1 MSTRSGSLPCRTRL
15 DRFLAIHSQYSRREA
30 RLLLAQRRVMVNQ
43 QMAVSVS
50 QVIDPFDTVS
60 LDSRILQQRE
70 AVYLAMH
77 KPAGV
82 ISATSDPEQQ
92 TVLDVLRSDQAV
104 ALTSELLD
112 TLHIVGRLDK
122 HSTGLLLLTNDS
134 AWSERLMSP
143 VNKVAKVYEVRL
155 EKPLDE
161 SYIEAFASGMYF
173 PYENITTQP
182 VQLKILSDRVARV
195 TLMEGRY
202 HQIKRM
208 FGRFRNPVLQLH
220 RTAIGPFQLPESLKP
235 GASQRVQ
242 ADLAIK
248 DKSLTRE

>member
-15 DRFLAIHSQYSRREA
+15 DRFLATHSQYSRREA

-82 ISATSDPEQQ
+82 VSATSDPEQQ

-220 RTAIGPFQLPESLKP
+220 RTAIGPFQLPESLEP